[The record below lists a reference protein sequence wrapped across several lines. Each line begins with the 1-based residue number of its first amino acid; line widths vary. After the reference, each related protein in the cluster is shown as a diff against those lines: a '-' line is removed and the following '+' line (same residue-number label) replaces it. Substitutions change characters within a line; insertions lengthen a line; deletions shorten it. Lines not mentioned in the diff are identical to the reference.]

1 MSGGERVV
9 WVAEAGDGRLHR
21 LEGDPLTGPVEQ
33 TDEVVEPVGWLPPV
47 EPRAIICIGLNYGK
61 HAAEGQ
67 AKVPDEPVIFMKN
80 PAAAIGH
87 GQAIRLPEVCGDEV
101 DYECELVVVLGKTC
115 RNVGRAEALDYV
127 FGYTIGNDVSAR
139 SWQLERGGGQ
149 WVRGKSFD
157 TFAPLGP
164 VVVTKEEL
172 TTPGSLALRTE
183 LNGKVMQSS
192 NTSDMIFDVAYLI
205 EFLSQDTTLLSGT
218 VIMTGTL
225 GGVGW
230 FREPRELLRRGD
242 TITMTIEGIG
252 QLSNPVE

>member
-1 MSGGERVV
+1 VPE
-9 WVAEAGDGRLHR
+9 
-21 LEGDPLTGPVEQ
+21 
-33 TDEVVEPVGWLPPV
+33 EPVV
-47 EPRAIICIGLNYGK
+47 
-61 HAAEGQ
+61 
-67 AKVPDEPVIFMKN
+67 FMKN

-87 GQAIRLPEVCGDEV
+87 GQAIRLPQVCVDEV

-115 RNVGRAEALDYV
+115 RNVACDEALDYV

-139 SWQLERGGGQ
+139 SWQLEHGGGQ

-164 VVVTKEEL
+164 VMVTKDEL

-183 LNGKVMQSS
+183 LNGKVMQCS

-218 VIMTGTL
+218 VIMTGTPA
-225 GGVGW
+225 GVGW
-230 FREPRELLRRGD
+230 FREPPVLLQAGD
-242 TITMTIEGIG
+242 RITMTIEGIG